1 MAQVLREV
9 SQAKGQMREQ
19 WGPEL
24 ERFLVRWGYVAPDQA
39 RNPEVQQEGIQGFIE
54 EREAIAR

>member
-1 MAQVLREV
+1 
-9 SQAKGQMREQ
+9 MREQ